1 MGGHVCPAS
10 HLGAQPARQLTPK
23 SGASSRG
30 AARSPCCLLPQSL
43 NHCNKMVLPAGLEG
57 IGLSAEAIARC
68 RQLVLQVGG
77 PGREARQLQLAPWL

>member
-1 MGGHVCPAS
+1 
-10 HLGAQPARQLTPK
+10 
-23 SGASSRG
+23 
-30 AARSPCCLLPQSL
+30 
-43 NHCNKMVLPAGLEG
+43 MVLPAGLEG